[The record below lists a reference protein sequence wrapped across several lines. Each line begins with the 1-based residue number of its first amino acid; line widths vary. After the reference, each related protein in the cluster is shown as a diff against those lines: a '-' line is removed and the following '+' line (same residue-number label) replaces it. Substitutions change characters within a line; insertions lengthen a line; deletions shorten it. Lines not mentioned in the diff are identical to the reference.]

1 MMGLERDYT
10 VRGDVFGSIS
20 VLIVEFFCKYNKKV
34 SHQQK
39 MSWFYIKF
47 LSLQREIS
55 QAIEDFQDVLSV
67 AALGD
72 AEDRRE
78 DHIPHFRRRPAS
90 DDNTAGA

>member
-1 MMGLERDYT
+1 MIFRYSVAVHLSMMGLERDYT

-47 LSLQREIS
+47 LSLQREIKRS
-55 QAIEDFQDVLSV
+55 GLDGTDIL
-67 AALGD
+67 
-72 AEDRRE
+72 R
-78 DHIPHFRRRPAS
+78 
-90 DDNTAGA
+90 